1 MSEYPKQDK
10 KVILCTSDNSRIAGS
25 INIVGRRILSYL
37 EDSDPDIVLYDTNTE
52 DGKAHKT
59 LLVPKSQ
66 VYWIDPVEDT
76 GREEDAG
83 QWKKVTF
90 KLANGQ
96 VITGE
101 VDIAGFNR
109 TSDYFRAY
117 PKRFY
122 EVYECSMIDKKYA
135 VLFVATEHVLWK
147 EPLD

>member
-25 INIVGRRILSYL
+25 INIVGRRIFAYL

-66 VYWIDPVEDT
+66 VYWIDPVDDT
-76 GREEDAG
+76 GREQDVG
-83 QWKKVTF
+83 KWMKVTF

-122 EVYECSMIDKKYA
+122 EVYECSVIDKKYA
-135 VLFVATEHVLWK
+135 VLFVASEHVLWK